1 MSDIIKIKK
10 GLDIPLPGA
19 AVDELVDVRDV
30 QCCAVCPT
38 DYVGFTPRLLV
49 QEGDSVKA
57 GDPLLCDKK
66 DERQRLLSPVSGTV
80 KAIVRGER
88 RQILAVVVERGLKGS
103 LRLKVEGFASLEGSN
118 PQTHKPTNPQ
128 TLKFSILNSQ
138 FPILPFILQRPFGT
152 MASPDVK
159 PKALFVSCCD
169 SAPLAARCDI
179 TLRGREEEFCRGL
192 EALGELVAPAPV
204 HVSYNEQSIIGRLL
218 ADFEN
223 RGLVKLHV
231 VRGPHP
237 SGNVGT
243 QIAAIDP
250 INKGEVVWTV
260 DPQDVANI
268 GRLALTGCYA
278 PERVVAVCGP
288 AAQHPRYYRTV
299 AGTCVAPLLEGQIDA
314 AEPQPRV
321 IAGNVLTGVQVA
333 ADGFLHAHTNE
344 LTLLPEGDYY
354 DFLGWLLLGLHKY
367 SFSRTFL
374 SGFGSKRKSKQKPAL
389 APEFDTQ
396 RHGDVRPLVFGEVFD
411 RVFPFDIYPMELIKA
426 AVIGDIER
434 LEQLG
439 IYEIEPEDMALCE
452 FVDPSKTEI
461 QTLIRTALELCR
473 KEGM

>member
-49 QEGDSVKA
+49 QEGDSVQA
-57 GDPLLCDKK
+57 GTPLLCDKK
-66 DERQRLLSPVSGTV
+66 EERQKLFSPVSGWV
-80 KAIVRGER
+80 KAIVRGEKR
-88 RQILAVVVERGLKGS
+88 SLQAVVVESDGS
-103 LRLKVEGFASLEGSN
+103 DMSDQPDLSDLVSSVVR
-118 PQTHKPTNPQ
+118 
-128 TLKFSILNSQ
+128 
-138 FPILPFILQRPFGT
+138 QRPFGT
-152 MASPDVK
+152 MATPDVK
-159 PKALFVSCCD
+159 PKALFISCCD
-169 SAPLAARCDI
+169 SAPLAAQCDI
-179 TLRGREEEFCRGL
+179 TLRGREEAFCRGL
-192 EALGELVAPAPV
+192 ETLCELVAPAPV
-204 HVSYNEQSIIGRLL
+204 HVSYRKGAYLDTLL
-218 ADFEN
+218 AAYEE
-223 RGLVKLHV
+223 RGAVQLHEIT
-231 VRGPHP
+231 GPHP

-268 GRLALTGCYA
+268 GRYLLTGHYC

-314 AEPQPRV
+314 AESQPRV

-354 DFLGWLLLGLHKY
+354 DFLGWLLPGLHKY

-389 APEFDTQ
+389 TPEFDTQ

-411 RVFPFDIYPMELIKA
+411 KVFPFDIYPMELIKA

-439 IYEIEPEDMALCE
+439 IYEIEPEDLALCE

-473 KEGM
+473 KESV

>member
-49 QEGDSVKA
+49 QEGDSVQA
-57 GDPLLCDKK
+57 GTPLLCDKK
-66 DERQRLLSPVSGTV
+66 EERQKLFSPVSGWV
-80 KAIVRGER
+80 KAIVRGEKR
-88 RQILAVVVERGLKGS
+88 SLQAVVVESDGS
-103 LRLKVEGFASLEGSN
+103 DMSDQPDLSDLVSSVVR
-118 PQTHKPTNPQ
+118 
-128 TLKFSILNSQ
+128 
-138 FPILPFILQRPFGT
+138 QRPFGT
-152 MASPDVK
+152 MATPDVK
-159 PKALFVSCCD
+159 PKALFISCCD
-169 SAPLAARCDI
+169 SAPLAAQCDI

-192 EALGELVAPAPV
+192 EALCELVAPAPV
-204 HVSYNEQSIIGRLL
+204 HVSYNEQSFIGRLL

-354 DFLGWLLLGLHKY
+354 DFLGWLLPGLHKY

-389 APEFDTQ
+389 TPEFDTQ

-411 RVFPFDIYPMELIKA
+411 KVFPFDIYPMELIKA

-439 IYEIEPEDMALCE
+439 IYEIEPEDLALCE

-473 KEGM
+473 KESV

>member
-19 AVDELVDVRDV
+19 AVDEVVDVRDV

-38 DYVGFTPRLLV
+38 DYVGFVPRLLV
-49 QEGDSVKA
+49 QEGDCVQA
-57 GDPLLCDKK
+57 GDPLLCDKN
-66 DERQRLLSPVSGTV
+66 DDRQKLLSPVTGKV

-88 RQILAVVVERGLKGS
+88 RQILAVVVSGQWSVVSGQSDLS
-103 LRLKVEGFASLEGSN
+103 D
-118 PQTHKPTNPQ
+118 
-128 TLKFSILNSQ
+128 NSQ
-138 FPILPFILQRPFGT
+138 FPILPFIGQRPFGT

-192 EALGELVAPAPV
+192 EVLRELVAPAPV
-204 HVSYNEQSIIGRLL
+204 HVSCNEQSFIGHLL

-223 RGLVKLHV
+223 RGMVKLHV

-268 GRLALTGCYA
+268 GRLALTGRYE

-288 AAQHPRYYRTV
+288 AAQRPRYYRTV
-299 AGTCVAPLLEGQIDA
+299 AGAAVAPLLEGQIDA
-314 AEPQPRV
+314 AVPQPRI

-333 ADGFLHAHTNE
+333 ADGFLHARTNE

-354 DFLGWLLLGLHKY
+354 DFLGWLLPGLHKY

-374 SGFGSKRKSKQKPAL
+374 SGFGSKRKSEQKRPAAL
-389 APEFDTQ
+389 TPEFDTQ
-396 RHGDVRPLVFGEVFD
+396 RHGDVRPLVFGEMFD
-411 RVFPFDIYPMELIKA
+411 KVFPFDIYPMELIKA
-426 AVIGDIER
+426 AVVGDVER
-434 LEQLG
+434 LEKLG

-461 QTLIRTALELCR
+461 QTLIRTALEKLR
-473 KEGM
+473 IEN